1 MKYLKVFKNDSDREE
16 FEKTINYYPI
26 IALTKTN
33 NESAVLHFYDEN
45 DIVKDD
51 NGNDILKFPVYL
63 VSGNNGQL
71 GIDVYNYIISNNIV
85 GFIFNTLDIYVN
97 NCKIPAINI
106 YPDYILF
113 TDGGSIYDCL
123 YPNGNI
129 ICECGMF

>member
-1 MKYLKVFKNDSDREE
+1 MKYLKVFNNDSDREE
-16 FEKTINYYPI
+16 FEKIINYYPI
-26 IALTKTN
+26 VALTKTN
-33 NESAVLHFYDEN
+33 NESAVLRFYDEN
-45 DIVKDD
+45 DVVKDE

-85 GFIFNTLDIYVN
+85 GPIFNKLDIYVN

-106 YPDYILF
+106 NPDYIIF
-113 TDGGSIYDCL
+113 TDGGNMYDFL

-129 ICECGMF
+129 ICNCDMF